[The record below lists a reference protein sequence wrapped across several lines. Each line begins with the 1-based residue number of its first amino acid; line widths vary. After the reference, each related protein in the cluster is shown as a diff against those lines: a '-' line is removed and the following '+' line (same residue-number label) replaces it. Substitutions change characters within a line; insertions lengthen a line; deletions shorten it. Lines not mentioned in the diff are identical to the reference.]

1 MLQKQGVAANVAEAL
16 CSDNPDYSHL
26 PSAKHVTQVLAQGS
40 AKHITQ
46 VLAQGS
52 GVVTSINAMTMAE
65 VNLALGAGRNR
76 AGDPINFSVGI
87 VLHKVVGEKVGKGEA
102 WAEIHHDN
110 PLPNSL
116 LNNMQE
122 ALKLDSSIDPFNMP
136 SLVVSRV
143 S

>member
-26 PSAKHVTQVLAQGS
+26 PSAKHV
-40 AKHITQ
+40 TQ